1 MMDDLLLRGERTGAL
16 HVPEEQRIGR
26 GVVGNAARKPAGR
39 DQSFEAEL
47 AAVAVTESM
56 FAGGCGSLR
65 GLPVVYRDRI
75 VGSERD
81 VQLLLR
87 RHHQTVGRTAERGT
101 VEWPDGKRLHDPVR
115 PRVDY
120 RNRVAVGVGDEQV
133 GAVNRHGRRVK
144 TNGDV
149 LNRPPVVEIDHRY
162 RTGSGGASLTIG
174 HDVPAGGGC
183 G

>member
-1 MMDDLLLRGERTGAL
+1 MIEDLSLRAERTGAL
-16 HVPEEQRIGR
+16 HVSDEQLIGR
-26 GVVGNAARKPAGR
+26 RVVGNAARKPAGR

-101 VEWPDGKRLHDPVR
+101 VEWPDGKRLHDPAR
-115 PRVDY
+115 PRVGY
-120 RNRVAVGVGDEQV
+120 RNRVAVGAGDEQL
-133 GAVNRHGRRVK
+133 GAVNRHGRRETPK
-144 TNGDV
+144 GDG
-149 LNRPPVVEIDHRY
+149 L
-162 RTGSGGASLTIG
+162 
-174 HDVPAGGGC
+174 
-183 G
+183 